1 MRLGPDVCRRW
12 PSSTQRCLKSN
23 EYPGE
28 RWQKKPRVL
37 GPTQILADKGP
48 LGPVLDMR
56 AYSHMVLTQG
66 EGLPQGEE
74 WAAHKALG
82 GRATW
87 ERSWRGSAK
96 QRHRGAEGANP
107 GTRFQGPG
115 SIEKGGCTLD
125 TGKTLLR
132 GPQRPKGQSNY
143 LSCPGMQK
151 EAPGT

>member
-23 EYPGE
+23 GILRRKMAEGIKGPGSSPDSC
-28 RWQKKPRVL
+28 RQ
-37 GPTQILADKGP
+37 GPTWACAGH
-48 LGPVLDMR
+48 VS
-56 AYSHMVLTQG
+56 YSHMVLTQG
-66 EGLPQGEE
+66 EGLPQGGE

-96 QRHRGAEGANP
+96 QRHREAEGANP
-107 GTRFQGPG
+107 GTRFQGSG
-115 SIEKGGCTLD
+115 SIEKGCCTLD
-125 TGKTLLR
+125 TGKTLFR
-132 GPQRPKGQSNY
+132 GPQRPKGQSDY